1 MGGQAEIL
9 PRHARNDGFLAKGVG
24 SWLWGTVGGLARA
37 DRKPPPQFPNVAGGS
52 AGGRGDQPSGT
63 TRGRSLALVVFYEPS
78 HLIEDGGMTPIAKP
92 CP

>member
-37 DRKPPPQFPNVAGGS
+37 DRKPPLQFPMSLEGVQA
-52 AGGRGDQPSGT
+52 AEVT
-63 TRGRSLALVVFYEPS
+63 SLAGL
-78 HLIEDGGMTPIAKP
+78 LGAGR
-92 CP
+92 